1 MDEVAKARYRK
12 FAEQIEGAGWVLDPL
27 QGDGITSSGFWLYSY
42 SLQTGTRLLGQLAV
56 EGYRAMCSGE
66 LLRQLPAGIDPVEML
81 GAFLQHYDSLAP
93 DQHSRA
99 TSEQVTM
106 ALAVYAS
113 QTRTLKSL
121 PPLQSGSAQHLMVFD
136 WKVPAGHQ
144 VFRPAA
150 AVQPNPLSPQLLEN
164 FSEQVLAMH
173 LGRAP
178 LEYPV

>member
-1 MDEVAKARYRK
+1 MDEVARARYRK
-12 FAEQIEGAGWVLDPL
+12 FAEQISQAGWVLDPL
-27 QGDGITSSGFWLYSY
+27 QGDIKSSGFWLYSY
-42 SLQTGTRLLGQLAV
+42 SLQTGTRLLGQLTV

-66 LLRQLPAGIDPVEML
+66 LLRQLPAGVDPVEML

-93 DQHSRA
+93 EQRNRQ

-121 PPLQSGSAQHLMVFD
+121 PSLQSSTAQHLMVFD
-136 WKVPAGHQ
+136 WKVPAGHL
-144 VFRPAA
+144 VLRPAA
-150 AVQPNPLSPQLLEN
+150 AVQPTPLSPQVLEG
-164 FSEQVLAMH
+164 FSAQVLAMH
-173 LGRAP
+173 LGREP